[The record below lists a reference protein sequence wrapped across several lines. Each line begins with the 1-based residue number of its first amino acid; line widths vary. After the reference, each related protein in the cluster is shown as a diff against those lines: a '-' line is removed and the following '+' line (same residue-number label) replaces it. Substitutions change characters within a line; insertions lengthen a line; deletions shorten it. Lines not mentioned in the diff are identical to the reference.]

1 MSNADAAFSDAETLA
16 AALARTRRSY
26 DETPYFSAPLIRLH
40 PARMAANARWFGL
53 GAPGARTARVLEIG
67 CASGGHLI
75 PLAAALPDA
84 RFVGVD
90 LSAVQ
95 IAAGKTRIERLG
107 LTNVALD
114 ARSLG
119 DIGAADGE
127 FDFIVCHG
135 VYSWIPEPLREDLL
149 RVIEERLSPEGVA
162 VVSFNVLPGW
172 RLFQIARD
180 SMLLNARIQND
191 PAHRAEQTRAL
202 FALLA
207 DESLDR
213 YTYGRFWR
221 KEALRMAAGGDAY
234 LAHEIFEDANAPC
247 SFSDFCAALGRHGL
261 AYLGESV
268 ISANCEESLVPDG
281 ALSIRALA
289 RGGDLAR
296 EQYIDI
302 FSGRAFREALVTHAR
317 RAPLIDRAPALETME
332 AFHFV
337 APLELQVTPAEGR
350 DGEWLVADADEGVYV
365 REAAAAAAI
374 ERLIARLPRSSRL
387 EDIAPAA
394 STEPAARLA
403 VAEALRR
410 MVQYGQCAVSLL
422 PVDCAARLSER
433 PVAWSLAASD
443 ACGGDA
449 TASLRHAPVRL
460 EPLQRLFLPL
470 LDGTRTREDLLA
482 YAIELA
488 ERDVLQF
495 NGPEGRVEGR
505 ENFAA
510 RLGPAVDRCLESL
523 FRLGL
528 LVEA

>member
-1 MSNADAAFSDAETLA
+1 MSDADASFDAETLA

-53 GAPGARTARVLEIG
+53 DAPSVRTARVLEIG

-75 PLAAALPDA
+75 ALAAALPEA

-90 LSAVQ
+90 LSAGQ

-107 LTNVALD
+107 LTNIALD
-114 ARSLG
+114 ARSLSE
-119 DIGAADGE
+119 IGAADGE
-127 FDFIVCHG
+127 FDFLVCHG
-135 VYSWIPEPLREDLL
+135 VYSWIPAPLREDLL
-149 RVIEERLSPEGVA
+149 RVVKERLLPEGVA

-172 RLFQIARD
+172 RVFQIARD
-180 SMLLNARIQND
+180 SMLLAARLRND
-191 PAHRAEQTRAL
+191 PAHRAEHTREL

-207 DESLDR
+207 EQSLDR

-221 KEALRMAAGGDAY
+221 EEALRMAAGGDAY

-247 SFSDFCAALGRHGL
+247 SFSDFCDALGRHGL

-268 ISANCEESLVPDG
+268 VSANCEDSLAPDG

-289 RGGDLAR
+289 RGDDLAR

-317 RAPLIDRAPALETME
+317 RAPLIDRAPSLESMA

-337 APLELQVTPAEGR
+337 APLELRVTPAEGR
-350 DGEWLVADADEGVYV
+350 DGEWLVADADEGVFV
-365 REAAAAAAI
+365 GEAAAEAI
-374 ERLIARLPRSSRL
+374 ERLVARLPRSSRL

-394 STEPAARLA
+394 SSDPTTRLA

-410 MVQYGQCAVSLL
+410 MVRYGQCAVSLL
-422 PVDCAARLSER
+422 PVDCAGRLSER

-443 ACGGDA
+443 ARGGDA

-482 YAIELA
+482 YSIELA
-488 ERDVLQF
+488 ERGVLQF
-495 NGPEGRVEGR
+495 HGPQGGVEGR
-505 ENFAA
+505 ENLAA

-523 FRLGL
+523 LRLGL
-528 LVEA
+528 LIEA

>member
-1 MSNADAAFSDAETLA
+1 MFDAAADPSDAEALA

-53 GAPGARTARVLEIG
+53 VAPGVRTARVLEIG

-95 IAAGKTRIERLG
+95 IAAGRTRIERLG

-114 ARSLG
+114 ARSLSE
-119 DIGAADGE
+119 IGAADGE

-135 VYSWIPEPLREDLL
+135 VYSWIPEPLREHLL
-149 RVIEERLSPEGVA
+149 RVIEERLSAEGVA

-180 SMLLNARIQND
+180 SMLLDARLRDD
-191 PAHRAEQTRAL
+191 PAHREQHTREL

-207 DESLDR
+207 EQSLDR
-213 YTYGRFWR
+213 HTYGRFWR
-221 KEALRMAAGGDAY
+221 EEALRMAAGGDAY

-247 SFSDFCAALGRHGL
+247 SFSDFCAALGRHRL
-261 AYLGESV
+261 AYIGEAM
-268 ISANCEESLVPDG
+268 ISANCEDSLVPG
-281 ALSIRALA
+281 AALSVRALA
-289 RGGDLAR
+289 RGDDLAR

-302 FSGRAFREALVTHAR
+302 FSGRSFREALVTHAR
-317 RAPLIDRAPALETME
+317 RAPLIDRAPALESME

-350 DGEWLVADADEGVYV
+350 DGEWLVADADEGVFV
-365 REAAAAAAI
+365 REAAAAEAI
-374 ERLIARLPRSSRL
+374 ERLVARLPRSSRL
-387 EDIAPAA
+387 EDLAPAA
-394 STEPAARLA
+394 STDPAARLA

-410 MVQYGQCAVSLL
+410 MVQYGQCAVSTL
-422 PVDCAARLSER
+422 PVDCASRLSQR

-449 TASLRHAPVRL
+449 TATLRHAPIRL

-482 YAIELA
+482 YAIDLA
-488 ERDVLQF
+488 EQGVLQF
-495 NGPEGRVEGR
+495 NGPDGRIEGRD
-505 ENFAA
+505 NFAM
-510 RLGPAVDRCLESL
+510 RLGPAVDRCLTSL

-528 LVEA
+528 LVEG

>member
-1 MSNADAAFSDAETLA
+1 MSNADAPSCEAESLA

-53 GAPGARTARVLEIG
+53 VAPGVRTARVLEIG

-95 IAAGKTRIERLG
+95 IAAGRARIERLG

-114 ARSLG
+114 ARSLSE
-119 DIGAADGE
+119 IGAADGE

-149 RVIEERLSPEGVA
+149 RVIEQRLSPNGVA
-162 VVSFNVLPGW
+162 AVSFNVLPGW

-180 SMLLNARIQND
+180 SMLLAARLDND
-191 PAHRAEQTRAL
+191 PAHRAQHTREL

-207 DESLDR
+207 EQSLDR
-213 YTYGRFWR
+213 FTYGRFWR
-221 KEALRMAAGGDAY
+221 DEALRMAAGGDAY

-247 SFSDFCAALGRHGL
+247 SFCDFCAALGRHNL

-268 ISANCEESLVPDG
+268 VSANGEDSLVP
-281 ALSIRALA
+281 AAAVSIRALA
-289 RGGDLAR
+289 QGDDLAR

-317 RAPLIDRAPALETME
+317 RAPLIDRAPSLETME

-337 APLELQVTPAEGR
+337 APLELQVRPAEGR
-350 DGEWLVADADEGVYV
+350 DGEWLVADADEGVFV
-365 REAAAAAAI
+365 RAAAAAEAI
-374 ERLIARLPRSSRL
+374 ERLVARLPRSSRL
-387 EDIAPAA
+387 EDVAPAA
-394 STEPAARLA
+394 STEPAVRLA

-410 MVQYGQCAVSLL
+410 MVQYGQCAVSSL
-422 PVDCAARLSER
+422 PVECAGRLSQR

-449 TASLRHAPVRL
+449 TATLRHAPIQL

-482 YAIELA
+482 TAIELA
-488 ERDVLQF
+488 ERGVLQF
-495 NGPEGRVEGR
+495 TGPEGRVAGR

-523 FRLGL
+523 LRLGL